1 VHGFLKNYMCYNIVC
16 LSATLKA
23 NEVNFPI
30 KAMNLPIGQNRRRGR
45 PNKTKLALQK
55 QDDYND
61 EISSGSSN
69 VSVSPNTEEL
79 LNELGRDSINDDTH
93 NDQGPHD
100 LSLVSINHDQ
110 IDRDGDVYEEDKEE
124 EERLVEEERVVEKE
138 KEKEEVSNEQVE
150 MIIFVKEY
158 KKILAS
164 TSRRTKINKEYFYSE
179 EFLNTIKTEDL
190 VINGRRSK
198 RIREQNSK

>member
-1 VHGFLKNYMCYNIVC
+1 M
-16 LSATLKA
+16 
-23 NEVNFPI
+23 
-30 KAMNLPIGQNRRRGR
+30 
-45 PNKTKLALQK
+45 
-55 QDDYND
+55 
-61 EISSGSSN
+61 
-69 VSVSPNTEEL
+69 
-79 LNELGRDSINDDTH
+79 
-93 NDQGPHD
+93 
-100 LSLVSINHDQ
+100 SINHDQ

-138 KEKEEVSNEQVE
+138 KEKRRSIEWTSRDD
-150 MIIFVKEY
+150 IIFVKEY

-179 EFLNTIKTEDL
+179 EFLNTIKTEDI